1 MEIYRLVCEVVDA
14 IDFYESEVSR
24 SEVVDIPLSDNA
36 TDNLPAREGVVES
49 TAATSAFM
57 I

>member
-36 TDNLPAREGVVES
+36 TDNLPAIEGVVES